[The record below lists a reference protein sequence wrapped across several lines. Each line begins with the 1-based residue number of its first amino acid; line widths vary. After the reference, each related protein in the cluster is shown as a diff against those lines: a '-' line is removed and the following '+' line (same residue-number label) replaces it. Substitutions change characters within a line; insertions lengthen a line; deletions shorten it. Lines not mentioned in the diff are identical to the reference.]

1 MLELLRVVN
10 DTEEA
15 DAETT
20 NASYSLN
27 EAIWPP
33 KTHRCGH
40 PRTIFFLSIFQVYQ
54 ISVLTLHILPF
65 YFFPLSSG

>member
-1 MLELLRVVN
+1 MHSCTPNPGSRPPNIISGGLRVVLELLHVVN
-10 DTEEA
+10 DTEAA

-33 KTHRCGH
+33 KHRCGH
-40 PRTIFFLSIFQVYQ
+40 PQTIFFLSIFQA
-54 ISVLTLHILPF
+54 
-65 YFFPLSSG
+65 